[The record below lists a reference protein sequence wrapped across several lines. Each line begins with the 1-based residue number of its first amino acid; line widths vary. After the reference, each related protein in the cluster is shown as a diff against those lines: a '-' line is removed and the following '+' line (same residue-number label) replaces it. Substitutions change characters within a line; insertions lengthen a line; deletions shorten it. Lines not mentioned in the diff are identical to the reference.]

1 MKKSTVSTLA
11 VSGVI
16 IAVGVVAVL
25 ARLAF
30 NMSEA
35 ARGMFDYGALL
46 AAGCAAVVLALMYG
60 FVRFDR
66 AHGLTLAAVTLHD
79 MLLTFAVTALA
90 SIVLPAVAAVP
101 AVYSLP
107 YALVMAALFTLAQ
120 SLIVLQRA
128 RKIVRT
134 TSRREVSY
142 AEAAQMAAGET
153 RCLRLEVTTVALV
166 VMLGIAGMGAFKT
179 ALPVVCPLVVA
190 ALVSLYSACKLTP
203 ALWTVFSEKL
213 KGRKVYR

>member
-1 MKKSTVSTLA
+1 MKKPAVSTLA
-11 VSGVI
+11 VSGII
-16 IAVGVVAVL
+16 IAAGVVAVL

-30 NMSEA
+30 NMSDA
-35 ARGMFDYGALL
+35 ARGIFEYGSLL
-46 AAGCAAVVLALMYG
+46 AAGCAAVVLALLYG

-79 MLLTFAVTALA
+79 LLVTFAVTALA
-90 SIVLPAVAAVP
+90 SIVLPGIAAVP

-107 YALVMAALFTLAQ
+107 YALVMASLFTLAQ

-128 RKIVRT
+128 RKIART
-134 TSRREVSY
+134 TSRREVSH
-142 AEAAQMAAGET
+142 AEAAETAAGET
-153 RCLRLEVTTVALV
+153 RCLRLEVTAAALV
-166 VMLGIAGMGAFKT
+166 VMLGIAGLGAFNT

-190 ALVSLYSACKLTP
+190 SLVSLYSACKLTP
-203 ALWTVFSEKL
+203 ALWAVFSEKM